1 MPAINQVHQKF
12 AVVATSGDDSNE
24 ARNGRAQTLN
34 QYFDVGSDHCRIGDE
49 NANLMPPSN
58 FVGLLRCVRMKD
70 VVKAAGRVP
79 DRCEKLVIPR
89 KDEDVDLASANVWH
103 NRHSS
108 RFQCWHSAGAIAD
121 NRCAVLQ
128 RFHDYVF
135 GNRLIWIRCLIVR

>member
-89 KDEDVDLASANVWH
+89 KDEDVDLASAKCLAQPALFPV
-103 NRHSS
+103 SMLA
-108 RFQCWHSAGAIAD
+108 FC
-121 NRCAVLQ
+121 RCH
-128 RFHDYVF
+128 R
-135 GNRLIWIRCLIVR
+135 